1 MDDYDYEDNK
11 QEFSTSYAQLDQL
24 GPAQKAGLEGISA
37 AIRGGEGLSAALRK
51 AGQLRIDP
59 VDRFKMLCS
68 IYYDKLGGD
77 ISFVVGW
84 DRIINSIETLRCTA
98 YRNPIG
104 YIMGARVIGKSKLV
118 EKIRLDFTCS
128 EFKETMIT
136 ENISKEDVLRY
147 GRLWEQLLK
156 R

>member
-1 MDDYDYEDNK
+1 MDNDYEDK
-11 QEFSTSYAQLDQL
+11 QEFLISYAQLDQL

-37 AIRGGEGLSAALRK
+37 AIRGGEGMSAALRK

-59 VDRFKMLCS
+59 IDRFKMLCS

-77 ISFVVGW
+77 ASFVVGW
-84 DRIINSIETLRCTA
+84 DKIIGTIETLRWTA

-104 YIMGARVIGKSKLV
+104 FVMGARVVGRNKLV
-118 EKIRLDFTCS
+118 EKIRLDFACS

-147 GRLWEQLLK
+147 GRLWEQLIK
-156 R
+156 